1 MISLSSN
8 QWRNEF
14 ASSGVKWIIL
24 PSFSIMVK
32 KSEAAKNLDNS
43 EAGWSNPG

>member
-1 MISLSSN
+1 MILLSSN

-32 KSEAAKNLDNS
+32 KSEAAKNLNNS
-43 EAGWSNPG
+43 EAG